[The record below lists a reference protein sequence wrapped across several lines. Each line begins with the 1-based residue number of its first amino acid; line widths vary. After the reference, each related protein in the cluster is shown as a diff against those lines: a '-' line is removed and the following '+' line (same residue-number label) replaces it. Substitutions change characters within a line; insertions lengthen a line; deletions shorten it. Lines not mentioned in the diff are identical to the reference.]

1 MPLIQY
7 GQVES
12 GIETDVTRI
21 TEASDTR
28 ITEAGDT
35 RITADIAVN
44 NSTGYLNAI
53 PTLTTFFQNM
63 YYNVGGSW
71 KISTP
76 YVNHNGT
83 WKIPDQIYIKQSGNW
98 KRVY

>member
-12 GIETDVTRI
+12 GIITDVTRI

-28 ITEAGDT
+28 ITEAGDI
-35 RITADIAVN
+35 RITADIATN
-44 NSTGYLNAI
+44 NSEGYLNAI

-71 KISTP
+71 KVSTP

-83 WKIPDQIYIKQSGNW
+83 WKTPDQIYIKQSGNW

>member
-12 GIETDVTRI
+12 GTITDVTRI

-35 RITADIAVN
+35 RITENVIVN
-44 NSTGYLNAI
+44 NVTSYLNAI
-53 PTLTTFFQNM
+53 PTLTTFYQNM
-63 YYNVGGSW
+63 YYNVGGVW

-76 YVNHNGT
+76 YVKHSGS
-83 WKIPDQIYIKQSGNW
+83 WKLPDQIYIKQSGNW

>member
-12 GIETDVTRI
+12 GIITDVIRI

-28 ITEAGDT
+28 ITEAGDI
-35 RITADIAVN
+35 RITGNIVT
-44 NSTGYLNAI
+44 NSSESYLNAI
-53 PTLTTFFQNM
+53 PTLTTFYQDM
-63 YYNVGGSW
+63 YYNVGGVW

-76 YVNHNGT
+76 YVKHSGT
-83 WKIPDQIYIKQSGNW
+83 WKIPDQIYIKKSGNW
-98 KRVY
+98 KRAY

>member
-12 GIETDVTRI
+12 GIITDVTRI

-35 RITADIAVN
+35 RITAEITVN
-44 NSTGYLNAI
+44 NSEGFLNVI
-53 PTLTTFFQNM
+53 PTLITFSQNM

-83 WKIPDQIYIKQSGNW
+83 WKLPDQIYIKQSGNW

>member
-12 GIETDVTRI
+12 GIITDAIRF

-28 ITEAGDT
+28 TTEAGDI
-35 RITADIAVN
+35 RITENIVVN
-44 NSTGYLNAI
+44 NVTSFLNAI
-53 PTLTTFFQNM
+53 PTVIEFSKEM

-76 YVNHNGT
+76 YVKHNGA
-83 WKIPDQIYIKQSGNW
+83 WKLPDQIYIKQSGNW

>member
-12 GIETDVTRI
+12 GIDTDVTRI

-35 RITADIAVN
+35 RITENIVVN
-44 NSTGYLNAI
+44 NVTSFLNAI
-53 PTLTTFFQNM
+53 PTLNTFYQDM
-63 YYNVGGSW
+63 YYNVGGVW

-76 YVNHNGT
+76 YVKHSGS
-83 WKIPDQIYIKQSGNW
+83 WKLPEQIYIKQSGNW
-98 KRVY
+98 RRVY

>member
-12 GIETDVTRI
+12 GTITDVTRI

-28 ITEAGDT
+28 ITEAGDI
-35 RITADIAVN
+35 RITGNIAVN
-44 NSTGYLNAI
+44 QSESYLNAI

-63 YYNVGGSW
+63 YYNVGGVW

-76 YVNHNGT
+76 YVKHNGT

>member
-12 GIETDVTRI
+12 GIISDVTRI
-21 TEASDTR
+21 TEANDTR

-35 RITADIAVN
+35 RITNDVAVN
-44 NSTGYLNAI
+44 NVNSYLNAI
-53 PTLTTFFQNM
+53 PTLTTFYQNM

-76 YVNHNGT
+76 YVKHNGT
-83 WKIPDQIYIKQSGNW
+83 WKTPDQIYIKQSGNW

>member
-12 GIETDVTRI
+12 GIATDVTRI

-35 RITADIAVN
+35 RITNDVVVN
-44 NSTGYLNAI
+44 NVNSYLNAI
-53 PTLTTFFQNM
+53 PTLTTFYQNM

-71 KISTP
+71 KVSTP
-76 YVNHNGT
+76 YVKHNGT
-83 WKIPDQIYIKQSGNW
+83 WKLPDQIYIKQSGNW

>member
-12 GIETDVTRI
+12 GADTDLIRI

-28 ITEAGDT
+28 ITESGDI
-35 RITADIAVN
+35 RITGLVEKN
-44 NSTGYLNAI
+44 VSVSYLNAI
-53 PTLTTFFQNM
+53 PTLTTFIQNM
-63 YYNVGGSW
+63 YYNVGGVW

-76 YVNHNGT
+76 YVKHNGT